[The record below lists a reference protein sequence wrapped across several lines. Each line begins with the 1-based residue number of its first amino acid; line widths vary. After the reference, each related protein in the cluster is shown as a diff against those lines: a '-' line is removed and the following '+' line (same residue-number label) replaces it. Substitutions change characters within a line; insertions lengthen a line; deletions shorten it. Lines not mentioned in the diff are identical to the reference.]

1 MHNPKAIANL
11 TPKQLLV
18 LQAVA
23 EFQSSHCYS
32 PTMEEIAELLNVK
45 RPTVYEHIEAL
56 RRKQLLANSSGKARC
71 LQLTGRAEEYL
82 NSIENNRIEQFQKDF
97 PPPQAA
103 GLSLLGRVSAGY
115 GIEAV
120 EDKTEFGIAELFGQ
134 HGGLFV
140 LEVCGQSM
148 INAGIC
154 DRDYLVC
161 KSAQTA
167 DNGQLVIALLDGR
180 NATIK
185 RFFRDKKGVCLQPE
199 NDCFDPIYP
208 HDCTIQAI
216 VVGLIRRM

>member
-1 MHNPKAIANL
+1 MHNPKTIANL

-23 EFQSSHCYS
+23 EYQSSHCYS
-32 PTMEEIAELLNVK
+32 PTMEEIAALLNVK

-71 LQLTGRAEEYL
+71 LRLTGRAEEFL
-82 NSIENNRIEQFQKDF
+82 NSIENGRIEQFQKDY
-97 PPPQAA
+97 PSPQAA

-120 EDKTEFGIAELFGQ
+120 EDKTEFGITELFGQ

-140 LEVCGQSM
+140 LEVHGQSM
-148 INAGIC
+148 IGAGIF
-154 DRDYLVC
+154 DRDYLIC
-161 KSAQTA
+161 RPAATA
-167 DNGQLVIALLDGR
+167 DSGQLVIALLDGQ

-185 RFFRDKKGVCLQPE
+185 RFFKDKKGICLRPE

-208 HDCTIQAI
+208 QECTIQAL